1 MQKGVTGTHYV
12 AEDKRKTTAVLV
24 RFTAA
29 EMEKIKDKA
38 ERSGMSVSE
47 FLAQAGLHRRVRK

>member
-1 MQKGVTGTHYV
+1 MQKGVSGTHYV
-12 AEDKRKTTAVLV
+12 PEEKRKTAAVLV
-24 RFTAA
+24 RFTAS

>member
-1 MQKGVTGTHYV
+1 MALSYEEQI
-12 AEDKRKTTAVLV
+12 RI
-24 RFTAA
+24 